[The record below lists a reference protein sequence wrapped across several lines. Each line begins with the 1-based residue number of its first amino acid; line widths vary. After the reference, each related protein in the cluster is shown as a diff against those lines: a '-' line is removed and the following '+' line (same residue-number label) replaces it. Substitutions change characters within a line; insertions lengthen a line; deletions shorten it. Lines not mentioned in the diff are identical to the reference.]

1 MGNNTA
7 AEKKVHN
14 ERAVA
19 ATKPVGD
26 KKLDKD
32 LDRVRTEMI
41 HNYAHDADEVD
52 RALIEN
58 LSTKIRFDDY
68 RNTYIEGEC
77 LGEGDF
83 GAVYRCTSKSD
94 GQDYAVKI
102 MKKVVALAN
111 DRDTVREIN
120 LMLHADHPNLVQIKE
135 VYHVDRK
142 PLVLVMDLVEPGT
155 DKQGMVMETPDLM
168 TILMEGP
175 LNMTETAKVVY
186 QTAAAVDFLNTRC
199 NAMHRD
205 LKPDNILIGP
215 EMFQR
220 IRVTDYGQGRIFSG
234 GGMSESGAAKTLDV
248 GTDGYNAPETIS
260 SGRQRVGAYGPK
272 IDVWSLGV
280 ITYMCA
286 SGSPPFPLNSG
297 KSRALTLK
305 GQFKSMTGP
314 KWRGVDAGCKE
325 LIAQMLTVEP
335 DRRIS
340 MGEIMAHPWVRSNAH

>member
-77 LGEGDF
+77 LGEGGF

-220 IRVTDYGQGRIFSG
+220 IRVTDYGQGRIFSDVAACLSQALRRPS
-234 GGMSESGAAKTLDV
+234 MS
-248 GTDGYNAPETIS
+248 APMATMLRRQS
-260 SGRQRVGAYGPK
+260 RPAGSVWGHMAPRLMSGRWAS
-272 IDVWSLGV
+272 SLTCV
-280 ITYMCA
+280 LLA
-286 SGSPPFPLNSG
+286 PLLSL
-297 KSRALTLK
+297 ST
-305 GQFKSMTGP
+305 
-314 KWRGVDAGCKE
+314 AGN
-325 LIAQMLTVEP
+325 Q
-335 DRRIS
+335 
-340 MGEIMAHPWVRSNAH
+340 GH